1 MFVDE
6 SNMEEINK
14 LKKQLSCEFE
24 MKDLGTAKHI
34 LRMPISRDRRLSNL
48 QLS

>member
-1 MFVDE
+1 MFIDE

-14 LKKQLSCEFE
+14 LKKQLSCEFK
-24 MKDLGTAKHI
+24 MKDLGIAKQI
-34 LRMPISRDRRLSNL
+34 LRMPISRDRQLGNL